1 MRQKLSLITIFASSN
16 NFVMKFFKPLL
27 LCIIIISCSKGKED
41 NLQNDDLNSVKGY
54 EVFLYSRPGD
64 VLDSLSG
71 FIAELNEQRE
81 LSQKERFEDEN
92 SAYRILLYSI
102 AFEQKFGVL
111 RIDSLISK
119 SAKLYSSGKD
129 YYNSCRAMLYNSI
142 ALYSLNRQDSS
153 AYRIIKEAESLY
165 EKKSI
170 PDEHIGATLYL
181 YLGRINRARGEAL
194 LAEEYIKKSL
204 ELSNRVNYRNGKL
217 NSSLELFTFYLSYK
231 RFSEA
236 LSSIACFGDEEQLPP
251 YIEYNLYSS
260 LYTYYVAKKE
270 SKIAIEYLK
279 KILNITNTHQL
290 EVNYPKI
297 YYQLALQFKRMEQQ
311 DSTLHYAVL
320 SVSSIKDSNSVDS
333 HFYFRYLGDI
343 YSSIGDLK
351 SSSLYYKKAYHSYIN
366 AYTKLSRE
374 RVQEIERK
382 YDVDQKISKIASL
395 SKERVIFINFI
406 LLLIFAL
413 IVTIF
418 SYALR
423 IKRMQ
428 KRLSKLDSNAK
439 KFEEDVNKLWITS
452 EICKSTSFI
461 FPQLIDNVY
470 MEAVRSRKQS
480 NEIFDSLNNII
491 DQANSLSRSSLSSI
505 TTTEEFYEIYGAIEN
520 LDLLTDFEKLI
531 YVLNE
536 EGFSNQEIANFL
548 NSSEA
553 SIRTMKSKIIKKIQ
567 KS

>member
-1 MRQKLSLITIFASSN
+1 
-16 NFVMKFFKPLL
+16 MKFFKPLL

-81 LSQKERFEDEN
+81 LSPKERFEDEN

-236 LSSIACFGDEEQLPP
+236 LSSIACFGDE
-251 YIEYNLYSS
+251 
-260 LYTYYVAKKE
+260 
-270 SKIAIEYLK
+270 
-279 KILNITNTHQL
+279 
-290 EVNYPKI
+290 
-297 YYQLALQFKRMEQQ
+297 
-311 DSTLHYAVL
+311 
-320 SVSSIKDSNSVDS
+320 
-333 HFYFRYLGDI
+333 
-343 YSSIGDLK
+343 
-351 SSSLYYKKAYHSYIN
+351 
-366 AYTKLSRE
+366 
-374 RVQEIERK
+374 
-382 YDVDQKISKIASL
+382 
-395 SKERVIFINFI
+395 
-406 LLLIFAL
+406 
-413 IVTIF
+413 
-418 SYALR
+418 
-423 IKRMQ
+423 
-428 KRLSKLDSNAK
+428 
-439 KFEEDVNKLWITS
+439 
-452 EICKSTSFI
+452 
-461 FPQLIDNVY
+461 
-470 MEAVRSRKQS
+470 
-480 NEIFDSLNNII
+480 
-491 DQANSLSRSSLSSI
+491 
-505 TTTEEFYEIYGAIEN
+505 
-520 LDLLTDFEKLI
+520 
-531 YVLNE
+531 
-536 EGFSNQEIANFL
+536 
-548 NSSEA
+548 
-553 SIRTMKSKIIKKIQ
+553 
-567 KS
+567 